1 MSCAWFVRWLASCR
15 SPSGLDIHLQDYEYQ
30 EFPMPSRRMF
40 LASFL
45 AGSVANGLGLLDL
58 NPARAGAVLGDD
70 GLYRQPWFLESFLEL
85 ADDLA
90 GASEKKKRFA
100 IMWELRGCPYCK
112 QTHLV
117 NFAKPEIEN
126 FIKDRFE
133 VLQLNIIGSREVTDF
148 DGEKLS
154 EKRLAEKYG
163 VRYTPTFQFFS
174 DNATGLARKK
184 PREREVAR
192 AEGYLEP
199 RDFLAMFRFVVER
212 AYEKG
217 SLRDYLKANS

>member
-1 MSCAWFVRWLASCR
+1 ML
-15 SPSGLDIHLQDYEYQ
+15 
-30 EFPMPSRRMF
+30 SRRG
-40 LASFL
+40 LL
-45 AGSVANGLGLLDL
+45 AGVLAGPAVAGLGLTVGR
-58 NPARAGAVLGDD
+58 PARAEAVLTDD

-85 ADDLA
+85 SDDLA

-112 QTHLV
+112 ETHLV

-133 VLQLNIIGSREVTDF
+133 ILQLNIIGSREVTDF

-154 EKRLAEKYG
+154 EKRMAEKYG
-163 VRYTPTFQFFS
+163 VRFTPTFQFFPEGVS
-174 DNATGLARKK
+174 GLAQKK

-192 AEGYLEP
+192 GQGYLEP
-199 RDFLAMFRFVVER
+199 QHFFALFRFVSER

-217 SLRDYLKANS
+217 SLRDYLKANG

>member
-1 MSCAWFVRWLASCR
+1 ML
-15 SPSGLDIHLQDYEYQ
+15 
-30 EFPMPSRRMF
+30 SRRG
-40 LASFL
+40 LLVGVL
-45 AGSVANGLGLLDL
+45 AGPAVAGLGLTGGR
-58 NPARAGAVLGDD
+58 PARAEAVLTDD

-85 ADDLA
+85 SDDLA

-112 QTHLV
+112 ETHLV

-133 VLQLNIIGSREVTDF
+133 ILQLNIIGSREVTDF

-154 EKRLAEKYG
+154 EKRMAEKYG
-163 VRYTPTFQFFS
+163 VRFTPTFQFFPEGVS
-174 DNATGLARKK
+174 GLAQKK

-192 AEGYLEP
+192 GQGYLEP
-199 RDFLAMFRFVVER
+199 QHFFALFRFVSER

-217 SLRDYLKANS
+217 SLRDYLKANG